1 MDLYTLPILLKFY
14 GGFLII
20 CGIIS
25 VIFIG
30 MKAKTALIS
39 GGTSGILAVIIS
51 EQYMGA
57 AVIGGIVLSGALFIV
72 FAWRS
77 TKTLHKVFELI
88 PTQHEDLKGKG
99 IAFLII
105 SLMAVVS
112 LVVFMIQIVFLLRWS
127 LAVE

>member
-1 MDLYTLPILLKFY
+1 MNHQSLAILLYFY
-14 GGFLII
+14 GTFLIC
-20 CGIIS
+20 CGIVS

-39 GGTSGILAVIIS
+39 GGMSGALSLLTGYLISTYTSGAPAVGIL
-51 EQYMGA
+51 
-57 AVIGGIVLSGALFIV
+57 LSLALFIV

-77 TKTLHKVFELI
+77 TKTLFKVFELI
-88 PTQHEDLKGKG
+88 PTAHEDLKGKG

-112 LVVFMIQIVFLLRWS
+112 MMVFVLQLFQFTH
-127 LAVE
+127 AD

>member
-1 MDLYTLPILLKFY
+1 MLTSLLTFY
-14 GGFLII
+14 GLFLIA

-30 MKAKTALIS
+30 MKAKTALMS
-39 GGTSGILAVIIS
+39 GG
-51 EQYMGA
+51 M
-57 AVIGGIVLSGALFIV
+57 SGALSLFIAYLVSINTPGAPWAGVILSLGLFIV

-77 TKTLHKVFELI
+77 TKTLFKIFELLGL
-88 PTQHEDLKGKG
+88 PNKEELNGKG

-112 LVVFMIQIVFLLRWS
+112 IFVFMLQVVQLF
-127 LAVE
+127 